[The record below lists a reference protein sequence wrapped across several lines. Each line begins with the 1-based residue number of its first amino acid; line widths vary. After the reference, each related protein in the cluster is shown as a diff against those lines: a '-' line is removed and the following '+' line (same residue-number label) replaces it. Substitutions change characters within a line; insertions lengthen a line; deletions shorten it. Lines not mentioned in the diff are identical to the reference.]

1 MTLDETRIPS
11 PGTADRRDHIQ
22 RATRRQA
29 IHAEHSGG
37 PERLDKVS
45 SVSSLG
51 RRIGKPTTAGYVVLA
66 VIAILAI
73 GVVVGVIIGGST
85 GGTIDVVGGFLIVA
99 FILLMVGGPV
109 TRRRGDDPRDHFP
122 PEPPGQTGLH

>member
-1 MTLDETRIPS
+1 
-11 PGTADRRDHIQ
+11 
-22 RATRRQA
+22 
-29 IHAEHSGG
+29 
-37 PERLDKVS
+37 VS
-45 SVSSLG
+45 SFRQRV
-51 RRIGKPTTAGYVVLA
+51 GKPTTAGYVVLA
-66 VIAILAI
+66 IIAILIVGEIVGVAI
-73 GVVVGVIIGGST
+73 GGGT